1 MLDGTRCR
9 RLRRSAA
16 RPGLRVPSVHRASAV
31 EGGASRA
38 PSLTRVAAL
47 AIFIGAWQVVVMTGW
62 KPEYLIPSPF
72 TVFDAILHGPGAFSH
87 NAGITLVRAAIG
99 FGAAIAVG
107 VVLGSAAALL
117 APLRAPVRSITK
129 GMATLPGHRVVPGG
143 DDRDRPHHARDPP
156 RRRHRR
162 GAAHRRERH
171 RRRRGDVRSPIAHG
185 RGGAGQSTRAAAPRR
200 GAWGAARRARRPS
213 TGWGL
218 CWAALLTGELLL
230 TLASLG
236 LGGQLIFERGLND
249 YVALY
254 EVMVVIF
261 IIGVLVDAAFGGATA
276 LLRARQRR
284 AIRT

>member
-1 MLDGTRCR
+1 VTSTDAPLD
-9 RLRRSAA
+9 AA
-16 RPGLRVPSVHRASAV
+16 PPLSDAPDPQRIEAPKGRGFARAIV
-31 EGGASRA
+31 
-38 PSLTRVAAL
+38 TRVAAL
-47 AIFIGAWQVVVMTGW
+47 AIFIAAWQVVVMTGW

-72 TVFDAILHGPGAFSH
+72 TVFDAILHGPGAFTH
-87 NAGITLVRAAIG
+87 NAGVTLVRAAIG

-107 VVLGSAAALL
+107 VVLGSAAAIL

-129 GMATLPGHRVVPGG
+129 GMGTLPAIVWFPAAMIVIGLTTPAILLVVVIAAAPPIAGSVIDGVEATSRRPSPTGEEAQGGRLGRLRHVVVPGAL
-143 DDRDRPHHARDPP
+143 P
-156 RRRHRR
+156 
-162 GAAHRRERH
+162 
-171 RRRRGDVRSPIAHG
+171 DVLAGLRS
-185 RGGAGQSTRAAAPRR
+185 
-200 GAWGAARRARRPS
+200 
-213 TGWGL
+213 GWGL

-276 LLRARQRR
+276 LLRARQRH
-284 AIRT
+284 AIQP